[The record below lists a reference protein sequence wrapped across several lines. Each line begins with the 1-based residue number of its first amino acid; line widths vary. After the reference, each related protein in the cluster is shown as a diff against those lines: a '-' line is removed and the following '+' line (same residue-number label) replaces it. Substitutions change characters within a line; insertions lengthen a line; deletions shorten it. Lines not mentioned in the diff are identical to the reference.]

1 MGNIYID
8 SIFQPYFES
17 YCLVLGGKLALF
29 SPVYRSQFQPNH
41 SFSVAGKIS
50 QDAWIVFKELFD
62 LLDNKEG
69 TWRVT
74 SAVAPC
80 QFLSSTWDVLIKDSR
95 YANISNHPM
104 VQYFRQVRNAASHGN
119 HFKIDSDLVDTA
131 TNTLKKKAEWRNSQI
146 TPEMNG
152 AILIPDYMEVADPI
166 WLISDISNLLK
177 KSA

>member
-1 MGNIYID
+1 
-8 SIFQPYFES
+8 
-17 YCLVLGGKLALF
+17 
-29 SPVYRSQFQPNH
+29 
-41 SFSVAGKIS
+41 
-50 QDAWIVFKELFD
+50 
-62 LLDNKEG
+62 
-69 TWRVT
+69 
-74 SAVAPC
+74 
-80 QFLSSTWDVLIKDSR
+80 
-95 YANISNHPM
+95 M